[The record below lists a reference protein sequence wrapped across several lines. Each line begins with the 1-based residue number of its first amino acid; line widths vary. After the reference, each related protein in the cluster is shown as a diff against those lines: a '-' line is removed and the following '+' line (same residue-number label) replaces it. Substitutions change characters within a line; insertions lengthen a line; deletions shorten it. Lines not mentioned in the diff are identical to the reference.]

1 MASPEA
7 TSRAGSADS
16 GAPARLREHYA
27 LALERLVIVLMIV
40 LAAEVVLGVV
50 MRAVGRPLV
59 WYDEM
64 ASVLLAWLTF
74 YGSALAS
81 ARRAH
86 IGCPELVD
94 QLPEGPRRVLA
105 LISQVMVIGFF
116 ALLGWVGA
124 TILPVL
130 SDEMLVSVPW
140 LSAAVVQSVI
150 PVSSALILVAEFMN
164 LVDLIRARPARFGTS
179 SIADGLH

>member
-1 MASPEA
+1 MTHSH
-7 TSRAGSADS
+7 TAGPQTR
-16 GAPARLREHYA
+16 GINRLREPYA
-27 LALERLVIVLMIV
+27 LLLEWVVILLMTALAV
-40 LAAEVVLGVV
+40 EVVLGVL
-50 MRAVGRPLV
+50 MRALGSPLV

-81 ARRAH
+81 VRRAH

-94 QLPEGPRRVLA
+94 QLPPRLRHGLA
-105 LISQVMVIGFF
+105 IAVQILVIAFF

-124 TILPVL
+124 VILPVL
-130 SDEMLVSVPW
+130 ADEMLVSVPW

-150 PVSSALILVAEFMN
+150 PVSAALIILGELLN
-164 LVDLIRARPARFGTS
+164 LIELLRGQASRGDTAL
-179 SIADGLH
+179 ADGLH

>member
-1 MASPEA
+1 MISTQSTPP
-7 TSRAGSADS
+7 RADAL
-16 GAPARLREHYA
+16 ARFRDGYA
-27 LALERLVIVLMIV
+27 LALERLVIVLMVV
-40 LAAEVVLGVV
+40 LAGEVVMGVL
-50 MRAVGRPLV
+50 MRAIGRPLV

-94 QLPEGPRRVLA
+94 QLPARPRRQLA
-105 LISQVMVIGFF
+105 IVSQIMVIAFF
-116 ALLGWVGA
+116 ALVGWVGA
-124 TILPVL
+124 VILPVL
-130 SDEMLVSVPW
+130 ADEMLVSVPW

-150 PVSSALILVAEFMN
+150 PVSAALILVGEILN
-164 LVDLIRARPARFGTS
+164 LVDLLRSHPPERSGS
-179 SIADGLH
+179 SLADGLH

>member
-1 MASPEA
+1 MAREA
-7 TSRAGSADS
+7 EAVPAPRSTAGLRA
-16 GAPARLREHYA
+16 RYA
-27 LALERLVIVLMIV
+27 SALELLVILLMVL

-94 QLPEGPRRVLA
+94 QLQPRTRRILAIISQLMVLA
-105 LISQVMVIGFF
+105 FF

-124 TILPVL
+124 VILPVL
-130 SDEMLVSVPW
+130 ADEMLVSVPW
-140 LSAAVVQSVI
+140 LSAAAVQSVI
-150 PVSSALILVAEFMN
+150 PVSAALILAAELLNFI
-164 LVDLIRARPARFGTS
+164 DLLRDSPLKTS
-179 SIADGLH
+179 GSSLADGLH

>member
-1 MASPEA
+1 MSNLSSSTLRGGA
-7 TSRAGSADS
+7 AGLKRFRD
-16 GAPARLREHYA
+16 RYA
-27 LALERLVIVLMIV
+27 LALERLVMILMIA
-40 LAAEVVLGVV
+40 LAAEVVLGVL
-50 MRAVGRPLV
+50 MRAIGRPLV

-94 QLPEGPRRVLA
+94 QLSPPIRRQLA
-105 LISQVMVIGFF
+105 ILAQVMVMAFF
-116 ALLGWVGA
+116 ALLGWIGA
-124 TILPVL
+124 VILPVIA
-130 SDEMLVSVPW
+130 DEMLVSVPW

-150 PVSSALILVAEFMN
+150 PVSAALILIAEVLN
-164 LVDLIRARPARFGTS
+164 LIDLLRNDASTKGAS
-179 SIADGLH
+179 SLADGLH

>member
-1 MASPEA
+1 MSV
-7 TSRAGSADS
+7 AGSANS
-16 GAPARLREHYA
+16 GTPGRLRKRYA
-27 LALERLVIVLMIV
+27 LALEWLVIALMIV
-40 LAAEVVLGVV
+40 LAVEVVLGVV

-94 QLPEGPRRVLA
+94 QLPESPRRVLA

-140 LSAAVVQSVI
+140 LSAAAVQSVI
-150 PVSSALILVAEFMN
+150 PVSAALILVAEFMN
-164 LVDLIRARPARFGTS
+164 LVDLIRAHPAERGAS

>member
-1 MASPEA
+1 M
-7 TSRAGSADS
+7 SAANPSQS
-16 GAPARLREHYA
+16 GALERLRERYA
-27 LALERLVIVLMIV
+27 LALERLVIVLMVV

-50 MRAVGRPLV
+50 MRAIGRPLV

-94 QLPEGPRRVLA
+94 QLAEAPRRALA
-105 LISQVMVIGFF
+105 LFAQVLVICFF

-124 TILPVL
+124 SILPVL
-130 SDEMLVSVPW
+130 ADEMLVSVPW
-140 LSAAVVQSVI
+140 LSAAAVQSVI
-150 PVSSALILVAEFMN
+150 PISAALILVAEVMN
-164 LVDLIRARPARFGTS
+164 LVELIRTPSGARNAS
-179 SIADGLH
+179 SLADGLH

>member
-1 MASPEA
+1 MSI
-7 TSRAGSADS
+7 AGSAGS
-16 GAPARLREHYA
+16 GTLERFRERYA
-27 LALERLVIVLMIV
+27 LALERLVIVLMVV

-86 IGCPELVD
+86 ISCPELVD
-94 QLPEGPRRVLA
+94 QLPAAPRRALA
-105 LISQVMVIGFF
+105 LFTQVMVIGFF

-150 PVSSALILVAEFMN
+150 PVSAGLILVAEFMN
-164 LVDLIRARPARFGTS
+164 LVDLIRARPAERGAS